1 MRERHALL
9 ADWLG
14 SATAPVEA
22 GRLEVV
28 RQGRRHFPSWCWRP
42 YREGPRAGGKGE
54 IKRRRLTL
62 RSFASAATKQ
72 AAPAATKI
80 QNTKPVYQKNA
91 SSIRASIDSGRC
103 RRLQTIGKNE
113 AGPKANV
120 FTASHPAY
128 SCSRL
133 GLQPDL
139 DQRVIGMLTV
149 PKKYAAGLEMCCPGG
164 ACFELGL

>member
-14 SATAPVEA
+14 SATAPVET

-42 YREGPRAGGKGE
+42 YREGPRAGGTGE

-113 AGPKANV
+113 AGPEGQPSLPRRTQRILAR
-120 FTASHPAY
+120 ASAF
-128 SCSRL
+128 SLIS
-133 GLQPDL
+133 
-139 DQRVIGMLTV
+139 TS
-149 PKKYAAGLEMCCPGG
+149 E
-164 ACFELGL
+164 CFVC